1 MNYTDILKYSTLFV
15 ISFIVFYFIYWNIA
29 KNNIIQ
35 YYYYSIHNKLFDVFT
50 EKIDYYNIFLVL
62 SFSFIIIIITIV
74 LYWTILYNTAKKKSN
89 CAEILTIIEENAVS
103 KSPYVYTFA
112 IIDKNSIEDKL
123 SYFLLK
129 IRYDFNTRDT
139 KIEYGKDL
147 NGENKLFDKLLLDY
161 DRKLFLRAG
170 DKIDKDNPVFKDNE
184 SGKALQKK
192 ILSIVN
198 EKITIDNYSEKLPEI
213 TQDTLFI
220 EIFAGLG
227 LTESMSEFTDT
238 VDEKIQDIRND
249 KANLN
254 KIISGHVIVKSWKKF
269 LPTSEEIND
278 HTLGHSHQEYH
289 LSAHAQ
295 GERVRERAEN
305 ERERERLI
313 KEREEEREE
322 CNSKCRLTTLN
333 VWQRNACLIN
343 CYIEHYPRPGPS
355 SLLPHTH
362 YISDPTH
369 NSKDNHNDEYKVY
382 DDVNIAIL
390 THLGYTDVSEETNPP
405 IDYYKDKLYNNN
417 SYVLIAG
424 EYYVPDDIE
433 TNTNNL
439 KNKTLDEINQNLKEI
454 FDFLLDYLGLQLNY
468 PLESVNNY
476 FIMKSKDNSDKKLR
490 YYDLSSMKIKII
502 DGVNI
507 NKIDNDFFK
516 IVSVDKYNKIHK
528 TYTSMKLLDFTR
540 YTANATYEKNGKN
553 EDVELYN
560 SDTIIYNIIYA
571 NKNKDKISL

>member
-1 MNYTDILKYSTLFV
+1 MNYTDILKYSTLFI

-29 KNNIIQ
+29 KKNIIQ

-50 EKIDYYNIFLVL
+50 EKINYYNIFLVL

-129 IRYDFNTRDT
+129 IRYDFNTRNT

-170 DKIDKDNPVFKDNE
+170 DKIDKDNPVFKDTD
-184 SGKALQKK
+184 SGMKLQKD
-192 ILSIVN
+192 ILSIVD
-198 EKITIDNYSEKLPEI
+198 EKITIDNYSEKLPKI
-213 TQDTLFI
+213 TQDTLFND
-220 EIFAGLG
+220 IFTGLNS
-227 LTESMSEFTDT
+227 LDLKDKFTNTIDY
-238 VDEKIQDIRND
+238 KIQDIIID
-249 KANLN
+249 KTNLDN
-254 KIISGHVIVKSWKKF
+254 ISEYVIVKSWKKF
-269 LPTSEEIND
+269 LPTSQEIDSNKQ
-278 HTLGHSHQEYH
+278 HH
-289 LSAHAQ
+289 
-295 GERVRERAEN
+295 
-305 ERERERLI
+305 I
-313 KEREEEREE
+313 M
-322 CNSKCRLTTLN
+322 LTD
-333 VWQRNACLIN
+333 R
-343 CYIEHYPRPGPS
+343 
-355 SLLPHTH
+355 
-362 YISDPTH
+362 
-369 NSKDNHNDEYKVY
+369 
-382 DDVNIAIL
+382 
-390 THLGYTDVSEETNPP
+390 GYTYVSIDNKP

-417 SYVLIAG
+417 SYVLIDG
-424 EYYVPDDIE
+424 EYYVPDVIE
-433 TNTNNL
+433 TDTNNLKNKTLNL
-439 KNKTLDEINQNLKEI
+439 KNKTLDEINQNLKDI

-476 FIMKSKDNSDKKLR
+476 FNMQSRNNNNKKLR

-507 NKIDNDFFK
+507 DKIYNDFFK

-540 YTANATYEKNGKN
+540 YNVNATYAEKIGVN

>member
-35 YYYYSIHNKLFDVFT
+35 YYYYLIHNKLFDVFT

-129 IRYDFNTRDT
+129 IRYDFNTRNT

-170 DKIDKDNPVFKDNE
+170 DKIDKDNPVFKDTEE
-184 SGKALQKK
+184 SRKLQKD
-192 ILSIVN
+192 ILSIV
-198 EKITIDNYSEKLPEI
+198 EKITIDNYYEKLPEI
-213 TQDTLFI
+213 IQETLFTD
-220 EIFAGLG
+220 IFNELNSSILKDG
-227 LTESMSEFTDT
+227 FTNTIDI
-238 VDEKIQDIRND
+238 KIREIRND
-249 KANLN
+249 KTKLDN
-254 KIISGHVIVKSWKKF
+254 IRSGYVIVKSWKIF
-269 LPTSEEIND
+269 SQT
-278 HTLGHSHQEYH
+278 
-289 LSAHAQ
+289 
-295 GERVRERAEN
+295 AEN
-305 ERERERLI
+305 H
-313 KEREEEREE
+313 
-322 CNSKCRLTTLN
+322 T
-333 VWQRNACLIN
+333 
-343 CYIEHYPRPGPS
+343 PS
-355 SLLPHTH
+355 
-362 YISDPTH
+362 
-369 NSKDNHNDEYKVY
+369 N
-382 DDVNIAIL
+382 
-390 THLGYTDVSEETNPP
+390 LGYTDVSDSTNPL
-405 IDYYKDKLYNNN
+405 IDYYNDKLYNEN
-417 SYVLIAG
+417 SYVSITDK
-424 EYYVPDDIE
+424 YYVPDDIE

-439 KNKTLDEINQNLKEI
+439 KNNTLDEINENLKEI

-476 FIMKSKDNSDKKLR
+476 FNMQSRNSNNKKLR

-507 NKIDNDFFK
+507 DKIDNDFFK

-540 YTANATYEKNGKN
+540 YTANATYAKKIDEA

>member
-29 KNNIIQ
+29 KHNIIQ
-35 YYYYSIHNKLFDVFT
+35 YYYYSIHNKFFDIFT
-50 EKIDYYNIFLVL
+50 EKSDYYNIFLVL
-62 SFSFIIIIITIV
+62 SFSFIVIIITIV

-89 CAEILTIIEENAVS
+89 CAEIFTIIEENAVS
-103 KSPYVYTFA
+103 ESPYVYTFA

-129 IRYDFNTRDT
+129 IRYDFNTRST

-161 DRKLFLRAG
+161 ERKLFLRAG
-170 DKIDKDNPVFKDNE
+170 DKINEDNIVFKDIE
-184 SGKALQKK
+184 SGRELQEK
-192 ILSIVN
+192 IVSIV
-198 EKITIDNYSEKLPEI
+198 EKITIDNYYEKLPKI
-213 TQDTLFI
+213 TQDTLFTDI
-220 EIFAGLG
+220 FNELNSSILKDGFTNTIDIKITEI
-227 LTESMSEFTDT
+227 
-238 VDEKIQDIRND
+238 IND
-249 KANLN
+249 KTKLDN
-254 KIISGHVIVKSWKKF
+254 IRSGYVIVKSWKIF
-269 LPTSEEIND
+269 SQT
-278 HTLGHSHQEYH
+278 
-289 LSAHAQ
+289 
-295 GERVRERAEN
+295 AEN
-305 ERERERLI
+305 P
-313 KEREEEREE
+313 
-322 CNSKCRLTTLN
+322 T
-333 VWQRNACLIN
+333 
-343 CYIEHYPRPGPS
+343 PS
-355 SLLPHTH
+355 
-362 YISDPTH
+362 
-369 NSKDNHNDEYKVY
+369 N
-382 DDVNIAIL
+382 
-390 THLGYTDVSEETNPP
+390 LGYTDVSEETNPP

-424 EYYVPDDIE
+424 KYYVPDDIE

-439 KNKTLDEINQNLKEI
+439 KNKTLDEINQNLKDI
-454 FDFLLDYLGLQLNY
+454 FDFLLDYLELQLNY

-476 FIMKSKDNSDKKLR
+476 FNMQSRDSNNNKLR

-507 NKIDNDFFK
+507 DKIDNDFFK

-540 YTANATYEKNGKN
+540 YTANATYAEKIGEN

>member
-1 MNYTDILKYSTLFV
+1 MNYTDILKYSALFV

-29 KNNIIQ
+29 KHNIIQ

-50 EKIDYYNIFLVL
+50 EKSDYYNIFLVL
-62 SFSFIIIIITIV
+62 SFSFIIIIITTV

-129 IRYDFNTRDT
+129 IRYDFNTRNT

-170 DKIDKDNPVFKDNE
+170 DKIDKDNTVFQDTD
-184 SGKALQKK
+184 SGIKLQKD
-192 ILSIVN
+192 ILSIVD
-198 EKITIDNYSEKLPEI
+198 EKITIDNYSEKLPKI
-213 TQDTLFI
+213 IQLTLFND
-220 EIFAGLG
+220 IFRELNS
-227 LTESMSEFTDT
+227 LDLKDKFTDT
-238 VDEKIQDIRND
+238 IGYKIRDISKGNYNLEKYPYDDNEY
-249 KANLN
+249 
-254 KIISGHVIVKSWKKF
+254 VIVKSWKKF
-269 LPTSEEIND
+269 LLTSKEIDD
-278 HTLGHSHQEYH
+278 HTVKHKTKHERTH
-289 LSAHAQ
+289 KHASPSGSVATTHKPQ
-295 GERVRERAEN
+295 YD
-305 ERERERLI
+305 
-313 KEREEEREE
+313 
-322 CNSKCRLTTLN
+322 SKGFH
-333 VWQRNACLIN
+333 IHKH
-343 CYIEHYPRPGPS
+343 IHY
-355 SLLPHTH
+355 L
-362 YISDPTH
+362 SDPKY
-369 NSKDNHNDEYKVY
+369 NAEVNHNKGYVIY

-390 THLGYTDVSEETNPP
+390 TARGYTDVSIDNKP
-405 IDYYKDKLYNNN
+405 IDYYNDKLYNEN

-424 EYYVPDDIE
+424 EYYVPNVIE
-433 TNTNNL
+433 TDTNNL
-439 KNKTLDEINQNLKEI
+439 KNKTLDEINQNLKDI
-454 FDFLLDYLGLQLNY
+454 FDFLLDYLELQLNY
-468 PLESVNNY
+468 PLESVNSY
-476 FIMKSKDNSDKKLR
+476 FIMQSRDSNKKKLR

-507 NKIDNDFFK
+507 DKIDNDFFK
-516 IVSVDKYNKIHK
+516 IVSVDKYNKINK

-540 YTANATYEKNGKN
+540 YNATYAEKIGEN

>member
-29 KNNIIQ
+29 KHNIIQ
-35 YYYYSIHNKLFDVFT
+35 YYYYSIHNKLFSVYN
-50 EKIDYYNIFLVL
+50 EKFDYYNIFLVL
-62 SFSFIIIIITIV
+62 TFSFIIIIITIV

-89 CAEILTIIEENAVS
+89 CAEIFTIIEENAVS

-112 IIDKNSIEDKL
+112 IIDKDNIEDKL

-129 IRYDFNTRDT
+129 IRYDFNTRNT

-161 DRKLFLRAG
+161 NRKLFLHA
-170 DKIDKDNPVFKDNE
+170 DNNKIDKDNTVFQDDD
-184 SGKALQKK
+184 SAKALQEK

-198 EKITIDNYSEKLPEI
+198 EKITIDNYSEKLPKI

-220 EIFAGLG
+220 EIFEGLG
-227 LTESMSEFTDT
+227 LTGSMREFTGT
-238 VDEKIQDIRND
+238 VAINEKLQDIRTD
-249 KANLN
+249 KANLD
-254 KIISGHVIVKSWKKF
+254 KIISGDVIVKSWKPFSITDEDRTKHTQEHEHRHDDDIHKINYGHMDAIHADQHSYN
-269 LPTSEEIND
+269 LPQREGDHDND
-278 HTLGHSHQEYH
+278 
-289 LSAHAQ
+289 
-295 GERVRERAEN
+295 
-305 ERERERLI
+305 
-313 KEREEEREE
+313 
-322 CNSKCRLTTLN
+322 
-333 VWQRNACLIN
+333 
-343 CYIEHYPRPGPS
+343 
-355 SLLPHTH
+355 HTH
-362 YISDPTH
+362 YISDPDVANQEDH
-369 NSKDNHNDEYKVY
+369 NPSYEVY

-390 THLGYTDVSEETNPP
+390 TARSYTDVSVDNNP
-405 IDYYKDKLYNNN
+405 IDYYKDKLYDKN
-417 SYVLIAG
+417 SYVIVDG
-424 EYYVPDDIE
+424 NNYYVPDDIV
-433 TNTNNL
+433 TDTNNL
-439 KNKTLDEINQNLKEI
+439 KNKTLDKINENLKEI

-490 YYDLSSMKIKII
+490 YYDLASMKIKII

-507 NKIDNDFFK
+507 DKIDNDFFK

-540 YTANATYEKNGKN
+540 YNATYEKIGDN
-553 EDVELYN
+553 DDYSLYS
-560 SDTIIYNIIYA
+560 SDNIIYNIIYA

>member
-35 YYYYSIHNKLFDVFT
+35 YYYYLIHNKLFDVFT

-129 IRYDFNTRDT
+129 IRYDFNTRNT

-170 DKIDKDNPVFKDNE
+170 DKIDKDNTVFQDTEE
-184 SGKALQKK
+184 SRKLQKD
-192 ILSIVN
+192 ILSIV
-198 EKITIDNYSEKLPEI
+198 EKITIDNYYEKLPEI
-213 TQDTLFI
+213 IQETLFTD
-220 EIFAGLG
+220 IFNELNSSILKDG
-227 LTESMSEFTDT
+227 FTNTIDI
-238 VDEKIQDIRND
+238 KIREIRND
-249 KANLN
+249 KTKLDN
-254 KIISGHVIVKSWKKF
+254 IRSGYVIVKSWKIF
-269 LPTSEEIND
+269 SQT
-278 HTLGHSHQEYH
+278 
-289 LSAHAQ
+289 
-295 GERVRERAEN
+295 AEN
-305 ERERERLI
+305 H
-313 KEREEEREE
+313 
-322 CNSKCRLTTLN
+322 T
-333 VWQRNACLIN
+333 
-343 CYIEHYPRPGPS
+343 PS
-355 SLLPHTH
+355 
-362 YISDPTH
+362 
-369 NSKDNHNDEYKVY
+369 N
-382 DDVNIAIL
+382 
-390 THLGYTDVSEETNPP
+390 LGYTDVSDSTNPL
-405 IDYYKDKLYNNN
+405 IDYYNDKLYNEN
-417 SYVLIAG
+417 SYVSITDK
-424 EYYVPDDIE
+424 YYVPDDIE

-439 KNKTLDEINQNLKEI
+439 KNNTLDEINENLKEI

-476 FIMKSKDNSDKKLR
+476 FNMQSRNSNNKKLR

-507 NKIDNDFFK
+507 DKIDNDFFK

-540 YTANATYEKNGKN
+540 YTANATYAKKIDEA

>member
-35 YYYYSIHNKLFDVFT
+35 YYYYLIHNKLFDVFT

-170 DKIDKDNPVFKDNE
+170 DKIDKDNPVFQDTEE
-184 SGKALQKK
+184 SRKLQKD
-192 ILSIVN
+192 ILYIVK
-198 EKITIDNYSEKLPEI
+198 EITIDNYYEKLPKI
-213 TQDTLFI
+213 TQDTLFTD
-220 EIFAGLG
+220 IFNELNSSILKDG
-227 LTESMSEFTDT
+227 FTNTIDI
-238 VDEKIQDIRND
+238 KIREIRND
-249 KANLN
+249 KTKLDN
-254 KIISGHVIVKSWKKF
+254 IRSGYVIVKSWKIF
-269 LPTSEEIND
+269 SQT
-278 HTLGHSHQEYH
+278 
-289 LSAHAQ
+289 
-295 GERVRERAEN
+295 AEN
-305 ERERERLI
+305 H
-313 KEREEEREE
+313 
-322 CNSKCRLTTLN
+322 T
-333 VWQRNACLIN
+333 
-343 CYIEHYPRPGPS
+343 PS
-355 SLLPHTH
+355 
-362 YISDPTH
+362 
-369 NSKDNHNDEYKVY
+369 N
-382 DDVNIAIL
+382 
-390 THLGYTDVSEETNPP
+390 LGYTDVSDSTNPL
-405 IDYYKDKLYNNN
+405 IDYYNDKLYNEN
-417 SYVLIAG
+417 SYVSIADK
-424 EYYVPDDIE
+424 YYVPDDIE

-439 KNKTLDEINQNLKEI
+439 KNNTLDEINENLKEI

-476 FIMKSKDNSDKKLR
+476 FNMQSRNSNNKKLR

-507 NKIDNDFFK
+507 DKIDNDFFK